1 VVSFESIKT
10 KEETMSAPEVYP
22 QVRQLIHPHLDPEQV
37 DESTLERIALLV
49 TGMIGAKSASPAQVA
64 KALHRMRLTGA
75 SPESLERR
83 IRRLENDPEVA
94 ASLCFHPFARCHLL
108 WGRPQELLLIL
119 DPTTQEDKLVM
130 VSVAVWYRGRALP
143 LAWAVWPANTPLEGE
158 GFWERID
165 QLLSEVEPLLPA
177 GVVIT
182 LLADRAFGCP
192 AFIDLVVKRGWHYLV
207 RVQGQTVCRDGLG
220 RERPIES
227 LVPFPNRRAK
237 RRGQAFKKN
246 GWRAVSVVA
255 YWGKRHQK
263 PLCLVSDLK
272 PGWHLLRLYRQRY
285 PIEGVFRD
293 YKSYGWR
300 WEQGQVKDQT
310 HVERLLVGMALA
322 TWVVLL
328 VGAWQARQILSKP
341 PTGKRRTL
349 PWEGKLSLFQH
360 GLEQLL
366 AWLGEEALP
375 PLSWRLTD
383 WPAQN
388 WSTQLHA
395 HHARAFVFA

>member
-1 VVSFESIKT
+1 VVSFKSTKT
-10 KEETMSAPEVYP
+10 KEETMSAPEVYH
-22 QVRQLIHPHLDPEQV
+22 QVRRLIRPHLDPDRV
-37 DESTLERIALLV
+37 DESTLERIVLLV

-64 KALHRMRLTGA
+64 KALHRMKLTSA
-75 SPESLERR
+75 SPDSLERR
-83 IRRLENDPEVA
+83 IRRLENDPELE
-94 ASLCFHPFARCHLL
+94 ASLCFHPFARFHLL
-108 WGRPQELLLIL
+108 WGRPQELLLII

-143 LAWAVWPANTPLEGE
+143 LAWAVWTANTPLEGA

-165 QLLSEVEPLLPA
+165 QLLSEVALLLPT
-177 GVVIT
+177 GVTIT

-192 AFIDLVVKRGWHYLV
+192 TFTDLVVKRGWHYLV
-207 RVQGQTVCRDGLG
+207 RVQGQAVCRDCLG

-227 LVPFPNRRAK
+227 LVPFRTRRAK
-237 RRGQAFKKN
+237 LRGQAFKKN
-246 GWRAVSVVA
+246 GWRTVRVVA
-255 YWGKRHQK
+255 YWGKRHKK

-272 PGWHLLRLYRQRY
+272 PGWHLIRLYRQRY
-285 PIEGVFRD
+285 PIEGTFRD

-322 TWVVLL
+322 TWVVLM
-328 VGAWQARQILSKP
+328 VGAWRAHQILSKP

-349 PWEGKLSLFQH
+349 PWEGKQSLFQH

-366 AWLGEEALP
+366 AWLGADPVP

-383 WPAQN
+383 WPALN
-388 WSTQLHA
+388 WSTQLLA
-395 HHARAFVFA
+395 HHARAFVLA

>member
-1 VVSFESIKT
+1 
-10 KEETMSAPEVYP
+10 MSAPEVYH
-22 QVRQLIHPHLDPEQV
+22 QVRHLIGAHLDPDCV
-37 DESTLERIALLV
+37 DESTLERISLLV

-64 KALHRMRLTGA
+64 KALHRMKLTSA

-83 IRRLENDPEVA
+83 IRRLENDPEME
-94 ASLCFHPFARCHLL
+94 ASLCFHPFARIHLL
-108 WGRPQELLLIL
+108 WGHPQELVLIL

-143 LAWAVWPANTPLEGE
+143 LAWAVWPANTPLQGA

-165 QLLSEVEPLLPA
+165 QLLGEVERLVPA
-177 GVVIT
+177 GVEVT

-192 AFIDLVVKRGWHYLV
+192 AFIDLLVKRHWHYV
-207 RVQGQTVCRDGLG
+207 IRVQGQTICRDCLG
-220 RERPIES
+220 RERSIES
-227 LVPFPNRRAK
+227 LVPFRTRRSK
-237 RRGQAFKKN
+237 LRGQAFKKN

-255 YWGKRHQK
+255 YWGKRHKK
-263 PLCLVSDLK
+263 PLCLVSDRK
-272 PGWHLLRLYRQRY
+272 PGWYLIRLYRQRY
-285 PIEGVFRD
+285 PIEGTFRD

-300 WEQGQVKDQT
+300 WEQGQVKHQA

-328 VGAWQARQILSKP
+328 VGTWRARRILSKP
-341 PTGKRRTL
+341 PTGKRRTS

-366 AWLGEEALP
+366 AWLGEEAVP
-375 PLSWRLTD
+375 SLSWRLTD
-383 WPAQN
+383 WSAPT
-388 WSTQLHA
+388 WREQLYT
-395 HHARAFVFA
+395 HHARAFVWA